1 MQWGHTTVPFRP
13 EGVEMGKIKED
24 GKMRVSVKEWP
35 AGTCDF
41 LRI

>member
-1 MQWGHTTVPFRP
+1 MMGPSRA
-13 EGVEMGKIKED
+13 EGLEMGKIKEG

-41 LRI
+41 LRL